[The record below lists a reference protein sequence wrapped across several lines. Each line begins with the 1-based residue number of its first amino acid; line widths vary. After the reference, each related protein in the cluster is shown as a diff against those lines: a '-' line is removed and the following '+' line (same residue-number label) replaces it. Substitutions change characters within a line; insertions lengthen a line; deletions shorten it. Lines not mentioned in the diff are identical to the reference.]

1 MRGVDYDLNLFK
13 SELARLIAM
22 YGREFTE
29 LPSYA
34 EVARR
39 GFGPG
44 YTPLDG
50 LLLYAMIRDR
60 KPRKYLEVGAGIS
73 TYYCSMAGLRNEAEG
88 HPLSI
93 TCIEPHPFQALGT
106 LANIKCLS
114 LDAES
119 ADPSIFSNLSEG
131 DVLFIDSSHIL
142 KVGGDVAFLYLEILP
157 ILKPGVL
164 VHIHDVPFPYN
175 FPFPPDLWI
184 FGQAW
189 PMFWNEAM
197 LLQAFLAFN
206 RQFKIIMSMPLIRF
220 FEEGFLKDTVHGYK
234 TVAEEPNTFSAIWL
248 QRTGSP
254 D

>member
-1 MRGVDYDLNLFK
+1 MLGVDYDLNLFK
-13 SELARLIAM
+13 TELARLIGR

-29 LPSYA
+29 LPPYF
-34 EVARR
+34 EIARR

-50 LLLYAMIRDR
+50 LLLYMMIRDR

-88 HPLSI
+88 YPLSI
-93 TCIEPHPFQALGT
+93 TCIEPNPFDALGT
-106 LANIKCLS
+106 IANIRCLHLEAQS
-114 LDAES
+114 V
-119 ADPSIFSNLSEG
+119 DPSEFSGLCDG

-142 KVGGDVAFLYLEILP
+142 KVGGDVAFLYLEVLP

-164 VHIHDVPFPYN
+164 VHVHDVPFPYN

-184 FGQAW
+184 FGGTW

-197 LLQAFLAFN
+197 VLQAFLAFN
-206 RQFKIIMSMPLIRF
+206 SQFKIIMSMPLIRF
-220 FEEGFLKDTVHGYK
+220 FDEGFLKDSFHNYK
-234 TVAEEPNTFSAIWL
+234 TLAEEPNTFSAIWL
-248 QRTGSP
+248 QRTGP
-254 D
+254 